1 MTLEMDKKAIFHL
14 LKCTILNSFMILTS
28 CGSEFSH
35 WLYIL
40 GIGKGPNKRDG
51 RGISNSGKGEKRE
64 REREREKP
72 NPSTNKKDLTQD
84 TQMMAFGSEEN
95 WCCACSAKNKQEQ
108 NSSAQNETQ
117 GCMLDHVSK
126 YIIPH
131 CISENQLTRN
141 RKNGA

>member
-1 MTLEMDKKAIFHL
+1 MGEASQTQER
-14 LKCTILNSFMILTS
+14 
-28 CGSEFSH
+28 E
-35 WLYIL
+35 
-40 GIGKGPNKRDG
+40 KR
-51 RGISNSGKGEKRE
+51 ERE